1 MLFFMVIILSENP
14 NINLMLYF
22 YIEFFKILPQMNIEY
37 PLFYRTLFLEY
48 CQCLPPHLLG

>member
-1 MLFFMVIILSENP
+1 MLFCMVIILFENP
-14 NINLMLYF
+14 NINVLLYF